1 MRRTIWKSLL
11 DAELNVRY
19 WKKLVQRY
27 TKWDQFLK
35 IFLAAISSGAVAGW
49 SFWGDY
55 PWAWK
60 ILSSLSA
67 LVAIAL
73 PVLNFQKQ
81 IESMSLLSSKWFEL
95 KVEYEEQWR
104 KLKDGSE
111 IKQIESAYNRTKKRE
126 TTLVQ
131 KEAKLP
137 HNERLLRQCFNEVK
151 QAYGI

>member
-1 MRRTIWKSLL
+1 MRRTIWKALL

-27 TKWDQFLK
+27 TKYDQFLK

-73 PVLNFQKQ
+73 PTLNFPKQ

-95 KVEYEEQWR
+95 KIEYEEQWR
-104 KLKDGSE
+104 KLEDGSE
-111 IKQIESAYNRTKKRE
+111 IRQIESAYNRTKKQEAILVLKE
-126 TTLVQ
+126 T
-131 KEAKLP
+131 KLP
-137 HNERLLRQCFNEVK
+137 HDEQLLRQCFNEVK
-151 QAYGI
+151 QSYGI